1 MVQCRLG
8 TEREMVISLLQK
20 YNDMAAAGTP
30 LGIKSAFCHDHL
42 SVRAVDGALVT
53 DEKLLGQAWLRDS
66 SFELL
71 VDKAA
76 LAQAAG
82 EWLQKTNQFRSM

>member
-42 SVRAVDGALVT
+42 SVRAVDGALSPMGRC
-53 DEKLLGQAWLRDS
+53 LGQGWPWS
-66 SFELL
+66 
-71 VDKAA
+71 
-76 LAQAAG
+76 
-82 EWLQKTNQFRSM
+82 W

>member
-1 MVQCRLG
+1 MCEQMPAAGLYMQCAEGDMREAITVASHSGSQRAVGLPQVVQCRLG

-42 SVRAVDGALVT
+42 SVRASRPLHP
-53 DEKLLGQAWLRDS
+53 
-66 SFELL
+66 
-71 VDKAA
+71 
-76 LAQAAG
+76 
-82 EWLQKTNQFRSM
+82 

>member
-20 YNDMAAAGTP
+20 YNDLAAAGTP

-42 SVRAVDGALVT
+42 SVRANDLYSPALVLNNT
-53 DEKLLGQAWLRDS
+53 S
-66 SFELL
+66 
-71 VDKAA
+71 
-76 LAQAAG
+76 
-82 EWLQKTNQFRSM
+82 LQC